1 MRADQARTYRL
12 EMKTIRIVF
21 ILVLAWAA
29 PCWATQQQDQAFD
42 QCARQFRGKIKIRLA
57 PGVISG
63 LVLKKAL
70 PDAADMDPSRAFDI
84 KVQVMIDETGTVKC
98 AAGIEGDQELYER
111 STRTAQQWKF
121 RPYILNGKPVVAES
135 AFYFHYSKGKV
146 EGKFSH

>member
-1 MRADQARTYRL
+1 
-12 EMKTIRIVF
+12 MKTIRIVF

-29 PCWATQQQDQAFD
+29 PSWATQRQDQTFD
-42 QCARQFRGKIKIRLA
+42 ECAKQFQDKIKIRVA

-70 PDAADMDPSRAFDI
+70 PDAADMDPSKDFDI
-84 KVQVMIDETGTVKC
+84 KVKVMIDETGTVKC

-111 STRTAQQWKF
+111 SARTAQQWKF
-121 RPYILNGKPVVAES
+121 KPYIVNGKPMVVES

-146 EGKFSH
+146 EGRFSH